1 MRFFPSM
8 SDTIRWVAS
17 PGTRMIDALVFGG
30 FAGVSRRGFAGV
42 RCTDVCQVA
51 SGVMT
56 PVFLGG
62 GQFIVWRWLALL
74 IYGLPL
80 LCAGGASPGSDPV
93 FGFRLWLIGAADG
106 VCERREARVARRE
119 EERRKLIGS
128 R

>member
-56 PVFLGG
+56 PKSFTPLWVADWDMFWWFRFTGCLFSVGG
-62 GQFIVWRWLALL
+62 DVE
-74 IYGLPL
+74 
-80 LCAGGASPGSDPV
+80 V
-93 FGFRLWLIGAADG
+93 KG
-106 VCERREARVARRE
+106 VRQVERRRVE
-119 EERRKLIGS
+119 W
-128 R
+128 